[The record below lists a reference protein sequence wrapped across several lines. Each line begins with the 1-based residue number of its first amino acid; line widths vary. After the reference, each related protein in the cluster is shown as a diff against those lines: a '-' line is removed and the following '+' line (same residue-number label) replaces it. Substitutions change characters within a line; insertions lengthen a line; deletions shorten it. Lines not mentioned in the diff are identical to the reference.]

1 MSFKSH
7 AHLIRLLALVLMT
20 VTACVGGT
28 LPLASA
34 SGRLLAAPIN
44 TVLNGTGAPAASLG
58 ANGDFYIDKK
68 SFNMYGPKIKGHWPL
83 PVSLR
88 GPIGLMGPVGLSGKV
103 VTASGGVITGERGAV
118 GPKGETGTAGSQGPS
133 GPNGLPGAAGSAGPA
148 GSPGSSGAG
157 STGATGATGATGPTG
172 PAGATGASGTSS
184 ISSGNLTFV
193 NQIVLPH
200 SSQDSN
206 AFGEFIVGRSY
217 VVDVFIDGVA
227 TDGGSLSLNVGFGA
241 GTGIRIVSSAYTIGT
256 GFSFRGGTAKF
267 ESNAIA
273 KLLVTVDSGSGQQI
287 TVTAS
292 SSDASSGNPMTL
304 SGYFTNQQVGS
315 VS

>member
-1 MSFKSH
+1 
-7 AHLIRLLALVLMT
+7 
-20 VTACVGGT
+20 
-28 LPLASA
+28 
-34 SGRLLAAPIN
+34 
-44 TVLNGTGAPAASLG
+44 
-58 ANGDFYIDKK
+58 
-68 SFNMYGPKIKGHWPL
+68 
-83 PVSLR
+83 
-88 GPIGLMGPVGLSGKV
+88 MGPVGLSGKV
-103 VTASGGVITGERGAV
+103 VTAAGGVIAGERGAT
-118 GPKGETGTAGSQGPS
+118 GAKGETGTAGPSGPS
-133 GPNGLPGAAGSAGPA
+133 GTPGAVGPIGLTGAPGSAGPA

-157 STGATGATGATGPTG
+157 SPGATGATGATGAVGPIGLTGAPGSAGPAGSPGSSGAGSPGATGATGATGAVGPTG
-172 PAGATGASGTSS
+172 PAGATGASGSSS
-184 ISSGNLTFV
+184 ISSGAITFA

-217 VVDVFIDGVA
+217 VVDVIINGVA
-227 TDGGSLSLNVGFGA
+227 ADGGSLSLNVSFVA
-241 GTGIRIVSSAYTIGT
+241 GSGIRIVSSAYTIGT

-273 KLLVTVDSGSGQQI
+273 KLLVTVDSGTGQQI

-292 SSDASSGNPMTL
+292 SSDASGADPMSL